1 MNNPQAQPNNPEII
15 IAHFTAQD
23 VKAIKANIAELSKS
37 GRIGNADSIAQRFD
51 AAIKRAQAPN
61 EPQS

>member
-1 MNNPQAQPNNPEII
+1 MNNPQAQPNNREII

-23 VKAIKANIAELSKS
+23 VKAIKANIAELSES

-51 AAIKRAQAPN
+51 AAILRAQAPI
-61 EPQS
+61 EPQP

>member
-1 MNNPQAQPNNPEII
+1 MNNPQALPNNQEVI

-23 VKAIKANIAELSKS
+23 VKVIKANIAELSES

-61 EPQS
+61 APQS